1 MHSAHSL
8 GKAIAAVVLTALGLL
23 PALTR
28 AADHADAPG
37 TKGAHGDHAADI
49 TDVFLFRA
57 NGKLVGAINICGA
70 PAPQTRVD
78 GPTGRFDPQV
88 IFTYH
93 IDTNCDAKP
102 DIDVNVRFGVNSAG
116 QTGVQLENLPGAG
129 ATLVAGPVE
138 TINTTPSGLRFFA
151 GLKDDPFFFDF
162 QGFSA
167 TEASFDTTNRTSTG
181 KLLFD
186 NKRDSFGGRN
196 ITAIVFEMDET
207 AATQG
212 STKICVYATS
222 GRLMQ

>member
-1 MHSAHSL
+1 MVA
-8 GKAIAAVVLTALGLL
+8 GLL
-23 PALTR
+23 ALAAGSAL

-49 TDVFLFRA
+49 TDVFLFRSG
-57 NGKLVGAINICGA
+57 GKLVGAINLAGA

-78 GPTGRFDPQV
+78 GPHGTFDPQV

-93 IDTNCDAKP
+93 LDTNCDAKP
-102 DIDVNVRFGVNSAG
+102 DIDVNVRFGLNSAG
-116 QTGVQLENLPGAG
+116 EVGVQLENLPGAG
-129 ATLVAGPVE
+129 AALVAGPVE
-138 TINTTPSGLRFFA
+138 TVNTTPSGLRFFA
-151 GLKDDPFFFDF
+151 GRKDDPFFFDF
-162 QGFSA
+162 EGFQA
-167 TEASFDTTNRTSTG
+167 TEASFDPTNQASTG

-196 ITAIVFEMDET
+196 ITAIVFEMDLA

-212 STKICVYATS
+212 SRKICVYATS

>member
-1 MHSAHSL
+1 MQCTSSL
-8 GKAIAAVVLTALGLL
+8 AAAMLAALALVPGIA
-23 PALTR
+23 P

-37 TKGAHGDHAADI
+37 TKGTHGDHAADI

-57 NGKLVGAINICGA
+57 GGKLVGAINLAGA

-78 GPTGRFDPQV
+78 GPTGRYDPQV

-102 DIDVNVRFGVNSAG
+102 DIDVNVRFGLNSAG
-116 QTGVQLENLPGAG
+116 QIGVQLENLPGAG
-129 ATLVAGPVE
+129 ATLVSGPVE
-138 TINTTPSGLRFFA
+138 KVNTTPSGLKFFA
-151 GLKDDPFFFDF
+151 GRKDDPFFFDF
-162 QGFSA
+162 EGFSA
-167 TEASFDTTNRTSTG
+167 TEASFDSTNKTSTG
-181 KLLFD
+181 QLLFD

-196 ITAIVFEMDET
+196 ITAVVFEMDLA

-212 STKICVYATS
+212 SKKICVFATS

>member
-1 MHSAHSL
+1 MNL
-8 GKAIAAVVLTALGLL
+8 GNGFTAAALAALL
-23 PALTR
+23 IVPAAAL

-49 TDVFLFRA
+49 TDVFVFRKA
-57 NGKLVGAINICGA
+57 GKLVGAINIAGA

-78 GPTGRFDPQV
+78 GPTGRYDPQV

-102 DIDVNVRFGVNSAG
+102 EIDVNIRFGLNSAG
-116 QTGVQLENLPGAG
+116 QIGVQLENLPGAG
-129 ATLVAGPVE
+129 ATLVSGPVE
-138 TINTTPSGLRFFA
+138 TVNTTPSGLKFFS
-151 GLKDDPFFFDF
+151 GLRDDPFFFDF
-162 QGFSA
+162 EGFSA
-167 TEASFDTTNRTSTG
+167 TEASFDPTNQTSTG
-181 KLLFD
+181 QLLFN

-196 ITAIVFEMDET
+196 ITAIVFEMDQA

-212 STKICVYATS
+212 SHKICVFATS